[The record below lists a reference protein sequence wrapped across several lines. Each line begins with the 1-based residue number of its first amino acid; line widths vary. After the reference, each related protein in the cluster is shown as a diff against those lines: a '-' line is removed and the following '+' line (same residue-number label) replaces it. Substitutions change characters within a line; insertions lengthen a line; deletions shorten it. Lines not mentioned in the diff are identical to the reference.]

1 MLNNTISA
9 IWTKDLS
16 EIEKYFNYT
25 FSDEIK
31 QYVKNKCIRCCS
43 KQINFALGEELLVL
57 AFNPYENQCYKYG
70 ESITIRLKGEDIKL
84 FKPWEYSG
92 INYTMSSRDDI

>member
-31 QYVKNKCIRCCS
+31 QYVKNKRIRCCS
-43 KQINFALGEELLVL
+43 LQINHFLEEELLVL
-57 AFNPYENQCYKYG
+57 AFNPYESQCYKYG
-70 ESITIRLKGEDIKL
+70 DSITIRIRGTVERNKVYEYVDKGYLSVGGCI
-84 FKPWEYSG
+84 
-92 INYTMSSRDDI
+92 

>member
-31 QYVKNKCIRCCS
+31 QYVKNKRIRCCS
-43 KQINFALGEELLVL
+43 LQINHFFL
-57 AFNPYENQCYKYG
+57 
-70 ESITIRLKGEDIKL
+70 
-84 FKPWEYSG
+84 
-92 INYTMSSRDDI
+92 

>member
-70 ESITIRLKGEDIKL
+70 ESITVRLKGTVQQNKVY
-84 FKPWEYSG
+84 EYVDKGYLSVG
-92 INYTMSSRDDI
+92 GCI

>member
-1 MLNNTISA
+1 MLNTISTLWSNSIEA
-9 IWTKDLS
+9 I
-16 EIEKYFNYT
+16 EQHFNYT

-31 QYVKNKCIRCCS
+31 QYVKNKRIRCCS
-43 KQINFALGEELLVL
+43 LQINHFLEEELLVL
-57 AFNPYENQCYKYG
+57 AFNPYESQCYKYG
-70 ESITIRLKGEDIKL
+70 ESITIRLKGEDTKL